1 MKQRALETLDS
12 GDCRP
17 APRIQNPTCIDEKV
31 TSSLEW
37 RINLSVVDLH
47 YPLGGV
53 LVPARSGH
61 FVVTR
66 DVPTELVLVDEVTE
80 VLEDLARWRIGRR
93 PVALGVES
101 VRIVVAIRFSGM
113 KLECF
118 TDRRDG
124 LTQERRMRTPDTDSR
139 TTFPQCLRF
148 SRIYLAQ
155 NP

>member
-1 MKQRALETLDS
+1 MEQRTLETLDS

-17 APRIQNPTCIDEKV
+17 TPRIQDTTCIDEKV
-31 TSSLEW
+31 TSSLEC
-37 RINLSVVDLH
+37 RINFSVVDLH

-93 PVALGVES
+93 PVALGIES
-101 VRIVVAIRFSGM
+101 VRVVVAILFSRM
-113 KLECF
+113 KFECL

-155 NP
+155 NL